1 MDGNKLLRKLSQN
14 LLEVLDDGEYYDII
28 IKVGDVEPYVKIF
41 RAHMA
46 ILNYR
51 SPYLREILFENKMKN
66 YDGTLVRIE
75 LPNILPEIFQVILR
89 YIYGGKISLK
99 NYDIL
104 YLIKILIAANELS
117 IKELVI
123 YIQLFLIHNRANWLE
138 QNFYLIYQTI
148 FENDSFLELQ
158 NYCNNLMSK
167 NPNKIFESLDFPSI
181 PEKIF
186 ISIIQNDNLQMNVVQ
201 IWENVLKWGLAQ
213 NPELSS
219 DPSSY
224 SKDDFNNL
232 RNTLEQCI
240 PFIRFYD
247 LTSKEFSDNILP
259 YRKIIPEELYMD
271 LLKSFLNL
279 HPDSKLN
286 NISKSQEINPSQ
298 HNINKS
304 IEIFNHVPFN
314 RSNKR
319 RVRRNRQRL
328 KKIFSQIKIINER
341 KKPINYSSWDRVV
354 LVRDTWNTEEH
365 LKNTWEKPTKAA
377 WDYTLEGSAGG
388 WGETPV
394 VPQSA
399 GGWNEDPVAPQY
411 TDGWDDEPVAPQ
423 SAGGWNEE
431 PVAPQ
436 YTGGWDAPVAPQSAG
451 GWNEEPV
458 APQSAGGWDEEPV
471 APQSAGGWD

>member
-75 LPNILPEIFQVILR
+75 LPNILPEIFQVIL
-89 YIYGGKISLK
+89 
-99 NYDIL
+99 
-104 YLIKILIAANELS
+104 
-117 IKELVI
+117 
-123 YIQLFLIHNRANWLE
+123 
-138 QNFYLIYQTI
+138 
-148 FENDSFLELQ
+148 
-158 NYCNNLMSK
+158 
-167 NPNKIFESLDFPSI
+167 
-181 PEKIF
+181 
-186 ISIIQNDNLQMNVVQ
+186 
-201 IWENVLKWGLAQ
+201 
-213 NPELSS
+213 
-219 DPSSY
+219 
-224 SKDDFNNL
+224 
-232 RNTLEQCI
+232 
-240 PFIRFYD
+240 
-247 LTSKEFSDNILP
+247 
-259 YRKIIPEELYMD
+259 
-271 LLKSFLNL
+271 
-279 HPDSKLN
+279 
-286 NISKSQEINPSQ
+286 
-298 HNINKS
+298 
-304 IEIFNHVPFN
+304 

-411 TDGWDDEPVAPQ
+411 TDGWDDAPVVPQSAGGWNEEPVAPQSAGGWDETSVAPQSAGGWNEEPVAPQ

-436 YTGGWDAPVAPQSAG
+436 STGGWDAPVAPQSAG

>member
-1 MDGNKLLRKLSQN
+1 
-14 LLEVLDDGEYYDII
+14 
-28 IKVGDVEPYVKIF
+28 
-41 RAHMA
+41 
-46 ILNYR
+46 
-51 SPYLREILFENKMKN
+51 
-66 YDGTLVRIE
+66 
-75 LPNILPEIFQVILR
+75 
-89 YIYGGKISLK
+89 
-99 NYDIL
+99 
-104 YLIKILIAANELS
+104 
-117 IKELVI
+117 
-123 YIQLFLIHNRANWLE
+123 
-138 QNFYLIYQTI
+138 
-148 FENDSFLELQ
+148 
-158 NYCNNLMSK
+158 MSK

-232 RNTLEQCI
+232 GNTLEQCI
-240 PFIRFYD
+240 PFIKFYD

-259 YRKIIPEELYMD
+259 YSKIIPEELYMD

-286 NISKSQEINPSQ
+286 NISKLQEINPSQ

-304 IEIFNHVPFN
+304 IETFNHVHFT

-354 LVRDTWNTEEH
+354 LVRDTWNTDEH
-365 LKNTWEKPTKAA
+365 LKNTWEKPTKTA
-377 WDYTLEGSAGG
+377 WDFTLEGSVGG

-394 VPQSA
+394 VPQS
-399 GGWNEDPVAPQY
+399 
-411 TDGWDDEPVAPQ
+411 T
-423 SAGGWNEE
+423 GGWNEE
-431 PVAPQ
+431 SEAPQSGWNEESVAPQSTGGWDDAPVIAPQSTGCWEDTPVVPQSQYAGNWEDTPVAPQ
-436 YTGGWDAPVAPQSAG
+436 TQYAGNWDVTPVAPQTQYAG
-451 GWNEEPV
+451 SWDDTPV
-458 APQSAGGWDEEPV
+458 ASQSQYAGSWD
-471 APQSAGGWD
+471 